1 SSSSACRCDALVSGM
16 RSQSNRSSTI
26 MAGNFG
32 PPGFSHKKH
41 FFSVWSPRSPPP
53 GGIGKILVLFL
64 PPLFPGALY
73 IQGKGPVHWRKK
85 AVSSAALHR
94 LDTERLAVVR
104 HSRMLP

>member
-1 SSSSACRCDALVSGM
+1 SSACRCDALVSGM

-26 MAGNFG
+26 MAVTLG
-32 PPGFSHKKH
+32 PPHFSQEKP
-41 FFSVWSPRSPPP
+41 FVTSCSASPDPS
-53 GGIGKILVLFL
+53 GGIRKLRDKFHPLVSAGVFDKT
-64 PPLFPGALY
+64 A
-73 IQGKGPVHWRKK
+73 KGPVHWRKK